1 LQLGLPFVNP
11 FLLNHVL
18 VLFFVAPS
26 FPAEALQRKCRTA
39 DREISAEFAEVGP
52 NIAFLAGQ

>member
-1 LQLGLPFVNP
+1 LQLGLQFVNP

-26 FPAEALQRKCRTA
+26 LSAEASQRKCRTA
-39 DREISAEFAEVGP
+39 DRGISAGFAEVGP